1 VFDTWYN
8 ANKFFVISHYFIFT
22 YFTVLGTIK
31 ITTLIMTA
39 YDFETADFALSVQ
52 GLHLLRSGF
61 NYETVRYQEI
71 DKATVKRGREIK
83 NVFSAMIFGT
93 GLLAFAVLQIMFVIG
108 LFNNPGVHSIYIE
121 SIVLPFLPGLFGI
134 YLLYIA
140 NKKAVILIIETGSKI
155 QKLRLGDFVKR
166 NDMLRL
172 INYLHTKLSSR
183 LGVAEDTPGH

>member
-1 VFDTWYN
+1 
-8 ANKFFVISHYFIFT
+8 
-22 YFTVLGTIK
+22 
-31 ITTLIMTA
+31 MTA

-83 NVFSAMIFGT
+83 NVFLAMIFGT

-172 INYLHTKLSSR
+172 VNYLHTKLSSR
-183 LGVAEDTPGH
+183 LVVAEDTPGH